1 VWWNTDTDRA
11 VCETDWTI
19 AAARNVPFILREF
32 FPSTTLMK
40 RKLRAATTDSRG
52 SDIHVKAP
60 SEKLNKKVIAGS
72 QRRLVI
78 TFCYQ

>member
-1 VWWNTDTDRA
+1 VWWSIDTDRA
-11 VCETDWTI
+11 VCETGLTI

-32 FPSTTLMK
+32 FPPTTFMK
-40 RKLRAATTDSRG
+40 RKLRAATIDSRG

-72 QRRLVI
+72 KRRLVI